1 MGRALCQ
8 SSLELA
14 GVQEE
19 ADELKKANQEGKKAD
34 LARRV
39 KNFPKH
45 LKEAVAGTPQDEI
58 FINHIGDR
66 HALLTTP
73 THSPTANSLADLLPG
88 FSVICRIDVAAL
100 QAIKEFTV
108 KGDMTSLDLRS
119 VKCSVLNQHDVCI
132 VEDIMPCM

>member
-8 SSLELA
+8 SLWELG

-66 HALLTTP
+66 CALLTASI
-73 THSPTANSLADLLPG
+73 HSPVFTSLADVLL
-88 FSVICRIDVAAL
+88 RL
-100 QAIKEFTV
+100 
-108 KGDMTSLDLRS
+108 SLWIVGMVLRHS
-119 VKCSVLNQHDVCI
+119 WPAMKSQVNGT
-132 VEDIMPCM
+132 